1 MGERAIRVSAADKAS
16 EPIDTIVD
24 GVFFTQP
31 GRLPRGP
38 HRLDRDTV
46 LAAQRERFL
55 IAFTELVAAHGFAK
69 LRVSDVTAR
78 SGTSKTAFYDCF
90 DSLDQCAKTAYA
102 RFVEVLLQRMTEYL
116 AGAHEPRDVTAPL
129 LAYLQTLQQDP
140 VVARAFQLELYNEG
154 RFGREQRRIAL
165 RRFAELIRSEHL
177 ALVQRDPA
185 HVAEHPLE
193 VYLGLVYAVRQLASD
208 ALDTERTPDLVGL
221 VPRLRAWIAA
231 GLGISQ

>member
-1 MGERAIRVSAADKAS
+1 MGERAGRASGVDQAS

-38 HRLDRDTV
+38 HRLDRETV

-69 LRVSDVTAR
+69 LRISDVTAR

-90 DSLDQCAKTAYA
+90 DSLDQCAEAAYA
-102 RFVEVLLQRMTEYL
+102 RFVDVLLERMTGYL
-116 AGAHEPRDVTAPL
+116 AAAQQPRDVTVPL

-177 ALVQRDPA
+177 ALVHHDAAR
-185 HVAEHPLE
+185 AEYPLE
-193 VYLGLVYAVRQLASD
+193 VYLGLIYAVRQLASD
-208 ALDTERTPDLVGL
+208 ALDTERAPDLVGL
-221 VPRLRAWIAA
+221 VPRLRGWIAA
-231 GLGISQ
+231 GLGLPE